1 MKHKHNAGFTLIEVL
16 VAITLLG
23 IIVVPTCSG
32 LLLSIHMNAKT
43 EELMQSQLAVSSVV
57 ETLMAE
63 GITGKSEAYDEA
75 GGTDRFPEVKVKTE
89 KVDGANYYNVT
100 VTSNDGL
107 VSVTTTIRE
116 NTGGGAT
123 ESVGDD
129 A

>member
-32 LLLSIHMNAKT
+32 LLLSIRMNAKT
-43 EELMQSQLAVSSVV
+43 EELMQSQLAVSSAV

-63 GITGKSEAYDEA
+63 GITGESGTYDKA
-75 GGTDRFPEVKVKTE
+75 GETDRFPEVKVETK
-89 KVDGANYYNVT
+89 KVDDANYYTVT
-100 VTSNDGL
+100 VASNDGL
-107 VSVTTTIRE
+107 VSVATTIRE